1 MMFTKPIFETLPIV
15 ITTLSLLLIAFVHHP
30 IALISGVGLIVAS
43 CLMIYRHYTEL
54 GTVADALDDGHS
66 I

>member
-1 MMFTKPIFETLPIV
+1 MLTKPIFETLPIW
-15 ITTLSLLLIAFVHHP
+15 IIALSLLLIAFVHHP
-30 IALISGVGLIVAS
+30 IAIISGVGLIVAS

-54 GTVADALDDGHS
+54 GTDADALDDGHT

>member
-1 MMFTKPIFETLPIV
+1 MFNKPIFETLPIL

-30 IALISGVGLIVAS
+30 VAIVAGTGLIVLS
-43 CLMIYRHYTEL
+43 CLLLYRHYTEL
-54 GTVADALDDGHS
+54 GTDADVLDEGHT